1 MWPESGESLTPLR
14 KGLTTGTCATACCV
28 AAAEYLLNQSSP
40 EKVTVTL
47 PRGKQVS
54 LTIESFQALA
64 SGVRTSTIKDAGD
77 DPDVTHG
84 ASIFVELRLVDE
96 PGVRFKAGQGV
107 GTVTRAGLSL
117 AVGEPAINEVPRRMM
132 RDHLLDQAK
141 RISYTKGFEVSVG
154 VVDGEALARKTM
166 NSRLG
171 IVGGLS
177 ILGTTGI
184 VRPYSC
190 AAWIASIHQGI
201 DVASANGVSHIAA
214 STGNSSEAAIRS
226 HYGLDEMALIEM
238 GDFAGALLKHLK
250 KVPIDRISICGGIG
264 KLTKLAN
271 GHMDLNSRSSAID
284 FRQMADM
291 AVALGADAELAQR
304 ILAANTSMEVMDL
317 CRQADLDIAGV
328 ICDQARA
335 VAIKVVP
342 ECVDIEVW
350 AIDRKGHFIGHSGFS
365 R

>member
-1 MWPESGESLTPLR
+1 MWPETGESVKPLR

-28 AAAEYLLNQSSP
+28 AAAEYLLNQNSP
-40 EKVTVTL
+40 QQVTVTL
-47 PRGKQVS
+47 PRGKEVS
-54 LTIESFQALA
+54 LKIESFEALA

-84 ASIFVELRLVDE
+84 ATVFVELRLVDD
-96 PGVRFKAGQGV
+96 PGVCFKAGPGV
-107 GTVTRAGLSL
+107 GTVTRAGLAL

-132 RDHLLDQAK
+132 RDHLLNQA
-141 RISYTKGFEVSVG
+141 RRFSYSNGFEVTVG
-154 VVDGEALARKTM
+154 VVDGVALARKTM

-171 IVGGLS
+171 ILGGLS

-214 STGNSSEAAIRS
+214 STGNSSAAAIRS
-226 HYGLDEMALIEM
+226 HYQMDEMALIEM
-238 GDFAGALLKHLK
+238 GDFAGAVLKHLK
-250 KVPIDRISICGGIG
+250 KVPIDRLSICAGIG

-291 AVALGADAELAQR
+291 AVELGADAELAQR
-304 ILAANTSMEVMDL
+304 ILTANTSIEVLDM
-317 CRQADLDIAGV
+317 CQRAGIDIAGV
-328 ICDQARA
+328 ICDQARE
-335 VAIKVVP
+335 VAIGVVP
-342 ECVDIEVW
+342 ESVDIEVW
-350 AIDRKGHFIGHSGFS
+350 AIDRKGDFIGHTGFG